1 MAHKKN
7 IFLLCQLLK
16 TVGFFLIAS
25 REENRL
31 MIKKSR
37 AGAWPLLASALV
49 WVLFLGCFSN
59 GSCGSPQRIVVL
71 PFQIPGDKSATDLKA
86 FADHSYKSVRA
97 AVSSL
102 KGDLTLESEQTTEK
116 LLSGKDGAVT
126 EEDAR
131 RVALENGADLVIY
144 GFISG
149 APDSGYQFKAVMWDL
164 RNNRAT
170 VSTDLKVPNI
180 HGLPGVLQLF
190 INSVGRR
197 LHGSTSLPLYR
208 TDSRPSPN
216 TPQSGRLSAL
226 VDLPRSAT
234 PWRSPEI
241 AGTLSGLDVGDIDG
255 DKKNETVLV
264 GDQGIYIS
272 RFEDGGLRSLTQFSQ
287 SPVVYLSVEAEDLDR
302 DGVAELVVCH
312 LTPQGLGSSIIRYV
326 NRNFQVVAEFPNV
339 ILRTVIE
346 PSLGSDPVLV
356 GQEMDAEDCFSG
368 RMILYEVSGNNITPK
383 GKLMLPQGTLLLS
396 YTSGYMGKAKEFL
409 RIILTQ
415 DQRLS
420 VFDEKNEIKFRISD
434 RIFGLERYLSVRTKG
449 SSTKAFNLPGK
460 IAITDTNLDGESELL
475 VIKAR
480 DSKSEIQAFGWD
492 GFELIK
498 RWNTVETDGMISD
511 FKIKDLKNEG
521 VRSLVLLLVQASP
534 ILGFVGPH
542 SIIFAYDL
550 VP

>member
-1 MAHKKN
+1 MGHKKN

-16 TVGFFLIAS
+16 TVGFFLMAS
-25 REENRL
+25 QEEKRL
-31 MIKKSR
+31 MIQKSR

-49 WVLFLGCFSN
+49 WVLIVGCFSN
-59 GSCGSPQRIVVL
+59 GYCGSPKRIVVL
-71 PFQIPGDKSATDLKA
+71 PFQIPRETSATDLKA
-86 FADHSYKSVRA
+86 FADHSYKSVRS

-102 KGDLTLESEQTTEK
+102 KGELILESEQATEE
-116 LLSGKDGAVT
+116 LLSGKDGT
-126 EEDAR
+126 ETEKEAR
-131 RVALENGADLVIY
+131 KAASENGADLVIY
-144 GFISG
+144 GFLSG
-149 APDSGYQFKAVMWDL
+149 DPNSGYQFKAVMWDL
-164 RNNRAT
+164 RNDRAM

-190 INSVGRR
+190 INGVGRR

-208 TDSRPSPN
+208 TDARPSPN
-216 TPQSGRLSAL
+216 TPQSGRISAL
-226 VDLPRSAT
+226 VDLPRNSS

-241 AGTLSGLDVGDIDG
+241 AGTLTGLDVGDIDG

-272 RFEDGGLRSLTQFSQ
+272 RFESGGLRSLTQFSQ

-326 NRNFQVVAEFPNV
+326 NRNFQVVAQFPNV

-356 GQEMDAEDCFSG
+356 GQEIDSEDCFSG

-383 GKLMLPQGTLLLS
+383 GKLMLPRGTLLLS
-396 YTSGYMGKAKEFL
+396 YTSGYMGKTKEFL

-415 DQRLS
+415 DQRLN
-420 VFDEKNEIKFRISD
+420 VFDEKNELKFRVSD
-434 RIFGLERYLSVRTKG
+434 RIFGLERFLSVRTKG
-449 SSTKAFNLPGK
+449 NSTKALNLPGK

-480 DSKSEIQAFGWD
+480 NSQSEIQAFGWD
-492 GFELIK
+492 GSQLTK
-498 RWNTVETDGMISD
+498 RWNTVETDGIISD

-521 VRSLVLLLVQASP
+521 VRSLVLLLVRASP
-534 ILGFVGPH
+534 ILGFAGPH